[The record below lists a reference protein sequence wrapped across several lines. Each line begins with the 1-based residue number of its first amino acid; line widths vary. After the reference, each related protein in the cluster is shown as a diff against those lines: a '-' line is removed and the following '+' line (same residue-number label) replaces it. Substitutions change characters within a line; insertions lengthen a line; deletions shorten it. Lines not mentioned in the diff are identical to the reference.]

1 MKKLKITLTAI
12 LTILI
17 LMLAPLSAFADTL
30 LTQMGGDPVIVPEGQ
45 MIQNVL
51 AVNSDARVSGSVND
65 LILVINGNVYLEPT
79 SQVNLV
85 IVLGG
90 NVHNLSQSPAKNGIF
105 EFSFTLQLIN
115 QFLIGAVMVAGFWFI
130 RLMGSLLGITLL
142 TCLGFLLK
150 HYLSHVTKQSE
161 ELLKT
166 SAFRLFGIGFAISL
180 VFLTLILML
189 SLTIVGI
196 PLALLI
202 LMVNMISVIL
212 GLVLIM
218 EYLGKNWLST
228 RTRDLPVLTRRLI
241 EAILFVAVVNLPL
254 IGLLFLTG
262 SGIIGLGLVLTQIWI
277 GFRKGKKFI

>member
-1 MKKLKITLTAI
+1 
-12 LTILI
+12 
-17 LMLAPLSAFADTL
+17 
-30 LTQMGGDPVIVPEGQ
+30 

-241 EAILFVAVVNLPL
+241 EAIIFVAVVNLPL